1 MLNNYEVLN
10 KKAKWTH
17 YLWSNY
23 PSLIPETVK
32 LFQARGVKVMDYHNL
47 PSTNDHIL
55 KLEKKAL
62 NYNIVTLT
70 DLIRFQV
77 L

>member
-1 MLNNYEVLN
+1 MLKNYEVLN
-10 KKAKWTH
+10 SKANWTH

-32 LFQARGVKVMDYHNL
+32 IFEARGVKVMDYHNL
-47 PSTNDHIL
+47 PTTTEYIL

-62 NYNIVTLT
+62 KFNIVTLT
-70 DLIRFQV
+70 DIIRF
-77 L
+77 